1 MKFHKET
8 KASAV
13 MSLHWDI
20 KDIKITSLK
29 PYDAVLNS
37 ERYITVKN
45 MKVPQNIWGYTR
57 ATYLAI
63 LKINYLNKKD
73 SQTWKLESTCTY

>member
-13 MSLHWDI
+13 MSLHLDI

-45 MKVPQNIWGYTR
+45 MKVPQNI
-57 ATYLAI
+57 
-63 LKINYLNKKD
+63 
-73 SQTWKLESTCTY
+73 